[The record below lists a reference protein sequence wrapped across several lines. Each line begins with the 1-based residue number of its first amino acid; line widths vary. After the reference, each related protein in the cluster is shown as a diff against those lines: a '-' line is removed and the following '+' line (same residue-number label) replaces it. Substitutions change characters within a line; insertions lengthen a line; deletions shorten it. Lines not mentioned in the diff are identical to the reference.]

1 MGNKS
6 NKQKE
11 AKEDTKIELYPD
23 RKPRYEFK
31 KYSLSYIVPN
41 DALSFFFDKDKKL
54 GFAGDNVPILK
65 DFIQPI
71 LIITQ
76 LELNQMIFGS

>member
-1 MGNKS
+1 MNLR
-6 NKQKE
+6 KE

-41 DALSFFFDKDKKL
+41 DALSFSFDKEKEL
-54 GFAGDNVPILK
+54 GFVGDNVPILK
-65 DFIQPI
+65 GFLYSPY
-71 LIITQ
+71 
-76 LELNQMIFGS
+76 